1 MMWLPMVESD
11 KLPDKLPRNAV
22 VECIKA
28 NVSKDSLTVNLCAS
42 KVDDTH
48 LSLLARSMHKHL
60 TRVDLNFWMCQRLTG
75 KGVEDLT
82 RQMPSKLKT
91 LKLNFKLLDLD
102 VSGVEKI
109 GDKSMLLLA
118 ETLEISSLKNVF
130 LSFRSCGLS
139 DAGVQA
145 IVAALPCSVTL
156 LKMDLADCEI
166 SDVSVDALASQLQH
180 MPNLGVIQV
189 NLQGC
194 QLLTEASIARFVAKL
209 PWTLRGAR
217 IDLSNTGVAKETQK
231 VCRRLT
237 TMRTWVPTK
246 PTPNQNKTSGGGSS
260 APKSKDEDEK
270 MGLALQ
276 SLDLFLHRGVVQS
289 VPPAVKDTRG
299 NKLLWL
305 QKLCSDEVKG
315 MSRTFSEP
323 HMRQFKPLLP
333 SVVHPA
339 KGCAIALM
347 ARPECM
353 YSRPRTSHNGKSEPI
368 WYP

>member
-1 MMWLPMVESD
+1 MSNLNLNQSQSCRIPHVI
-11 KLPDKLPRNAV
+11 PR
-22 VECIKA
+22 
-28 NVSKDSLTVNLCAS
+28 
-42 KVDDTH
+42 
-48 LSLLARSMHKHL
+48 
-60 TRVDLNFWMCQRLTG
+60 
-75 KGVEDLT
+75 
-82 RQMPSKLKT
+82 
-91 LKLNFKLLDLD
+91 LLDLD

-118 ETLEISSLKNVF
+118 ETLEISSLKNIF

-156 LKMDLADCEI
+156 LKMDLGDCEI
-166 SDVSVDALASQLQH
+166 SDVSVDALSSQLQY
-180 MPNLGVIQV
+180 MQTLGVIQI

-194 QLLTEASIARFVAKL
+194 QQLTEASIARFVAKL
-209 PWTLRGAR
+209 PCTLRGAR
-217 IDLSNTGVAKETQK
+217 IDLSNTCVPKETQR

-237 TMRTWVPTK
+237 TMRTWVPSK
-246 PTPNQNKTSGGGSS
+246 PAQKNKASACSL

-270 MGLALQ
+270 IGLALQ
-276 SLDLFLHRGVVQS
+276 SLDLFLHRGIVQN
-289 VPPAVKDTRG
+289 VPPAVKATRG

-305 QKLCSDEVKG
+305 EKLCPSDEVKG